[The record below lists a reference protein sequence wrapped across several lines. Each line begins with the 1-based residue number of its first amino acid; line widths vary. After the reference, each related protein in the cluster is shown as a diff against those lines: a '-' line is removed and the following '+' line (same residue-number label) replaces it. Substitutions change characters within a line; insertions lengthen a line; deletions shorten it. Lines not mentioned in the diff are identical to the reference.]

1 MRLVFGRKSM
11 KKIFLFF
18 NLILIS
24 SSICH
29 GDEAFR
35 VEYSKTCFFG
45 FCSENSS
52 VEDNSGNISADGKIK
67 SKESGETKVNFTVI
81 SSPQRTR
88 ENIIGKLNAPR
99 MISLRQL
106 TNDNKNDL
114 IYGGLTEIVGGV
126 YVVARHVWMGSS
138 PEEIKNSLPE
148 IESLK
153 IFEVLRNDGLPLDIL
168 LVTDRELD
176 ENIKSRLGSMIGAP
190 TRLMAWVSWQFGND
204 GSQSSDKISW
214 GTIQEFFYLNK
225 IPQSQH
231 DFSLSTN
238 QENLTSPASSG
249 SIVWNYNERSEIH
262 PLGIIT
268 CIKNISDNRS
278 LQTKFPYVVSF
289 QRIFNPSSYVKEL
302 SFADSLRT
310 VRIEEE
316 PHCKPI
322 DGRGAG
328 GD

>member
-1 MRLVFGRKSM
+1 MPFVLKRKSM
-11 KKIFLFF
+11 KKTILFF
-18 NLILIS
+18 NLILIF
-24 SSICH
+24 SSICR
-29 GDEAFR
+29 GEDAFR
-35 VEYSKTCFFG
+35 VEYSKTCFLG

-52 VEDNSGNISADGKIK
+52 VENNSGNISADGKIK
-67 SKESGETKVNFTVI
+67 SKASGETNVSFTVI
-81 SSPQRTR
+81 SSPKKTR
-88 ENIIGKLNAPR
+88 ENIIEKLHAPK
-99 MISLRQL
+99 MISLRQI
-106 TNDNKNDL
+106 TNDDKNDL
-114 IYGGLTEIVGGV
+114 IYGGLTEVIDGV
-126 YVVARHVWMGSS
+126 YIVARHVWMDST

-176 ENIKSRLGSMIGAP
+176 ENIKTQLKNLIGTPNRLAE
-190 TRLMAWVSWQFGND
+190 WVAWQFGND
-204 GSQSSDKISW
+204 GNQSADKISW

-225 IPQSQH
+225 FPQSQY

-289 QRIFNPSSYVKEL
+289 QRIFSSSSYVKEL
-302 SFADSLRT
+302 SFAGSLRT